1 LFRLSEADRPG
12 QKLNGTA
19 LAFVILLIVASYAI
33 ETESLT
39 KVFRPRFS
47 GQELRAVDD
56 VSLRVPE
63 GSTFGLLGANGAGK
77 TTFVKMLLSCTHQTS
92 GRAMVFGRDTRQAAA
107 RRPIGYLPENHRFP
121 TYMTGWDM
129 LDFYGALSGMPTAAR
144 RKRIPELLSLV
155 GLDERAHHLRLGKYS
170 KGMLQRVGLA
180 QALIH
185 SPKLLVLDE
194 PSDGVDPVG
203 RKHIRDVLQGLEQQG
218 VTIFLNSHLL
228 AEVEL
233 FCREVA
239 IIQRGKVALTGT
251 VQELTSGSGYRVEG
265 IHVPEALETQLR
277 ANARSVAANNG
288 SLQLMFG
295 NREEAN
301 QAVDLLRSNGC
312 EIESLGRTK
321 STLEEVFIKTV
332 EGKE

>member
-1 LFRLSEADRPG
+1 MLHR
-12 QKLNGTA
+12 
-19 LAFVILLIVASYAI
+19 VAGYAI
-33 ETESLT
+33 ETEGLT
-39 KVFRPRFS
+39 KVFRTRFS
-47 GQELRAVDD
+47 GRELRAVDG

-77 TTFVKMLLSCTHQTS
+77 TTFVKMLLSCTHQTA
-92 GRAMVFGRDTRQAAA
+92 GRAMVFGRDARETEA

-129 LDFYGALSGMPTAAR
+129 LDFYGALSGMPTGVR
-144 RKRIPELLSLV
+144 RKRIPELLNLV
-155 GLDERAHHLRLGKYS
+155 GLDERAHGLRLGKYS

-185 SPKLLVLDE
+185 QPRLLVLDE

-203 RKHIRDVLQGLEQQG
+203 RKHIRDVLQALEQQG

-239 IIQRGKVALTGT
+239 IIQKGKLALTGT

-265 IHVPEALETQLR
+265 LHVPEALETELR
-277 ANARSVAANNG
+277 QKARSVAANNG

-295 NREEAN
+295 TREEAN

-312 EIESLGRTK
+312 EIEALARTK
-321 STLEEVFIKTV
+321 STLEEVFIRTV
-332 EGKE
+332 ETTNG